1 MASASG
7 ICGYPHSGIHRI
19 VQTLLSHSSL
29 PVPLGAGGREL
40 SFGSVPPWT
49 TTRFANRA
57 AEQAKHS
64 RRGSALEESLSGRV
78 ADNQNVFLSSPS
90 DLGSTWTAVVRVN
103 SGSTLGKANMFS
115 WVAAEACGHVVD
127 YVGCN
132 RFCTFTKHTR

>member
-1 MASASG
+1 M
-7 ICGYPHSGIHRI
+7 
-19 VQTLLSHSSL
+19 
-29 PVPLGAGGREL
+29 PLGAGGREL

-49 TTRFANRA
+49 NPRFANRA

-64 RRGSALEESLSGRV
+64 RRGSALEESCPAV
-78 ADNQNVFLSSPS
+78 WPDNQNVFLSSPS
-90 DLGSTWTAVVRVN
+90 DLGNTWTAVVRVN